1 MPETKRVNDNQAN
14 ITSVVFAF
22 LWKSQDRKH
31 AGHDH
36 KDRACGKSGQGCLRK
51 EKGWMGKKDELARVG
66 AVSLGCVVTIGNNAD
81 ALHCFY
87 GAIEAHC
94 EIVCGETGALINHR
108 LQ

>member
-1 MPETKRVNDNQAN
+1 
-14 ITSVVFAF
+14 
-22 LWKSQDRKH
+22 
-31 AGHDH
+31 
-36 KDRACGKSGQGCLRK
+36 
-51 EKGWMGKKDELARVG
+51 MGKKDELTRVG